1 MGAVRVVTL
10 EIVEQFFEVIHD
22 ATLALQP
29 FSVHYGDFSVTADR
43 LQPLERR
50 NAATYQLRSAD
61 AEAGQWGEQRAI
73 RVLLRR
79 AGAKLEQAFQYP
91 HGWRDLVYDIGNAW
105 QTDTEL
111 LIGFRLLSGGAG
123 RNRWFGRRD
132 GKIETRSSQAMET
145 LAGNLRQELGR
156 HFAAQNPGTDIGLPE
171 QWLTVAR
178 LPLVSPTTLVAT
190 SATKTELVRQ
200 LSQALVVGELLRRQ
214 SFDRTAIESA
224 TRMRHPLNQILY
236 GPPGTGKTFST
247 AAWAVTLLNPN
258 NLPLEEVQ
266 AHYGNNQGAL
276 RQAFEQY
283 RQRGQVGFVS
293 FHQSFSYEDF
303 VEGIK
308 PGLNDSEGEE
318 EAAGSLG
325 YRIEAGIFK
334 TMAERAIY
342 GLHLQRQERE
352 QAAGAREPQPVDF
365 ATLFAL
371 FTNYLL
377 ERLEQQGPG
386 EVVLPTIAGS
396 GVVLHDVTPKGNLRF
411 YHQNGNAASIF
422 AVSAA
427 RLEKL
432 YRAFPTVAAITNS
445 SSDIVGVIGGTNTS
459 VYWAAFRE
467 LKEFEA
473 QQAQELAALAVPFV
487 NQGEQLQRAI
497 DRPELAA
504 QVARNYDFTQLTPED
519 YAAAP
524 RFVLIVDEINRGNV
538 AGIFGE
544 LISLLED
551 DKRGG
556 QPNELRVTLPYSK
569 ESFTVPPNLY
579 VLGTMNTAD
588 RSVEALDT
596 ALRRRFSFHELAPQ
610 PAQLAIDVA
619 GIDLRALLTAL
630 NERLEV
636 VLDRDHRLGHAW
648 LLSVRTLEDL
658 RTVFREKLIPQ
669 LQEYFYGHWERLG
682 QVLGVGFVQRKA
694 DAVRLMPGFD
704 DDAAGSD
711 EPRPRYEIT
720 PASAWTAEAFRALYT
735 R

>member
-1 MGAVRVVTL
+1 MGAVRVVTP
-10 EIVEQFFEVIHD
+10 EIVEQFFEMLHD
-22 ATLALQP
+22 PALALKA
-29 FSVHYGDFSVTADR
+29 FSVRYGDFCVAADR
-43 LQPLERR
+43 MQPLDRR
-50 NAATYQLRSAD
+50 NAATYQLRSGAV
-61 AEAGQWGEQRAI
+61 EAGKWGKQPAI

-79 AGAKLEQAFQYP
+79 AANKIEQAFQYP

-111 LIGFRLLSGGAG
+111 LVGFRMLSGGAG

-132 GKIETRSSQAMET
+132 GKVENRSRHTMET
-145 LAGNLRQELGR
+145 LAGRLRQELAR
-156 HFAAQNPGTDIGLPE
+156 AFAAHNPGADTGLPE
-171 QWLTVAR
+171 QWLTIAR
-178 LPLVSPTTLVAT
+178 LPLASPTTLVVT
-190 SATKTELVRQ
+190 SDTKTELVRQ
-200 LSQALVVGELLRRQ
+200 LSQALVVGEVLRRQ
-214 SFDRTAIESA
+214 SFDHVEPAV

-236 GPPGTGKTFST
+236 GPPGTGKTYST
-247 AAWAVTLLNPN
+247 AAWALTLLNPN
-258 NLPLEEVQ
+258 NLPLEDVLG
-266 AHYGNNQGAL
+266 HYGSNHGAL
-276 RQAFEQY
+276 RQAFEQF
-283 RQRGQVGFVS
+283 RQQGQVGFVS

-308 PGLNDSEGEE
+308 PGLNDSEGDEE
-318 EAAGSLG
+318 TAGGLG

-352 QAAGAREPQPVDF
+352 QAAGARAPQPVDF
-365 ATLFAL
+365 TTLFAL
-371 FTNYLL
+371 FTNHLL
-377 ERLEQQGPG
+377 ERFDQEGPG
-386 EVVLPTIAGS
+386 NVVLPTIAGS

-422 AVSAA
+422 TVSAA

-445 SSDIVGVIGGTNTS
+445 STDIVGVIGGANTT

-467 LKEFEA
+467 LKAFEA
-473 QQAQELAALAVPFV
+473 QQAPELAALAVPFI

-610 PAQLAIDVA
+610 PAQLAADVA

-694 DAVRLMPGFD
+694 DTVRLMPGFD